1 MELSELELEELRRF
15 RTEPEADDIRY
26 KQIIKKKLL
35 ANNKIIYLLH
45 NKELEDEGAEP
56 DEYFNI
62 NILPYYLISPTQHK
76 VMNFICFETSQGE
89 VSRTNSVM
97 KNQQIIFY
105 ILCHHSDNNVRELS
119 CARHD
124 MLAAV
129 IIKSFQGCNDFGN
142 QLKLIDNKP
151 SVVDTDYAARTLI
164 FEQIATNS
172 IVNNGKVK
180 NLRVGY

>member
-1 MELSELELEELRRF
+1 
-15 RTEPEADDIRY
+15 
-26 KQIIKKKLL
+26 
-35 ANNKIIYLLH
+35 
-45 NKELEDEGAEP
+45 
-56 DEYFNI
+56 
-62 NILPYYLISPTQHK
+62 
-76 VMNFICFETSQGE
+76 
-89 VSRTNSVM
+89 
-97 KNQQIIFY
+97 
-105 ILCHHSDNNVRELS
+105 
-119 CARHD
+119 